1 MPHQASNT
9 LFIGVN
15 PIINTQTKHSL
26 KLAHIVDDEDV
37 DDEDIVL
44 SIQCSLLVELGPK
57 GNVNPPF
64 YRTFMH

>member
-26 KLAHIVDDEDV
+26 KLAHIVDDED
-37 DDEDIVL
+37 IVL

-57 GNVNPPF
+57 GNVNPPVL
-64 YRTFMH
+64 